1 MKEKILKEFL
11 TSFNNSADTSLIESI
26 NNGYKCIFEGYAD
39 ARDIEQEDAVTMFN
53 RHAAYNTQFGTNP
66 VLAFLQRSGEL
77 LRNRYSEDPN
87 PELDLITTTVHFEP
101 TDGMQSYE
109 NESYE
114 DYTEAQT
121 NDEDYD
127 NGFGLT
133 SKDLKDLV

>member
-11 TSFNNSADTSLIESI
+11 NSFDNYKDASLIESI

-39 ARDIEQEDAVTMFN
+39 VRDVEQEDAVTMFN
-53 RHAAYNTQFGTNP
+53 RHAAYNTQFGSNP

-77 LRNRYSEDPN
+77 LKNRYSEDPN

-101 TDGMQSYE
+101 TDGMEAYG

-114 DYTEAQT
+114 DYTEAQVN
-121 NDEDYD
+121 NDDYD
-127 NGFGLT
+127 DGFGLT
-133 SKDLKDLV
+133 SRDLKDLV